1 LRWALKL
8 VTQLLQP
15 LFTLVKLVG
24 GAGNAFKILAVAI
37 GLFAAM
43 KLGTIVI
50 GIVTALKA
58 LTLQAILAKAAVMGL
73 TFGTGAAIA
82 AAIAIITVLVKLIM
96 KNWDK
101 IKSAIKT
108 GVEAI
113 NGFFVG
119 LAKKIESVLLFLFK
133 PVKLYFKLW
142 KMVFK
147 GILAGLNKIFGSKL
161 FKTIFSI
168 GSKIAGF
175 FKDRNVTINE
185 NVRRNVVERGGRIA
199 GTRAFTA
206 TGGGVSTSTDNS
218 RSIQQANEINITTD
232 NPQAAGV
239 AVDQSLRRWTEQS
252 ALNQGTP
259 VF

>member
-1 LRWALKL
+1 MIALK
-8 VTQLLQP
+8 VAM
-15 LFTLVKLVG
+15 G
-24 GAGNAFKILAVAI
+24 GYLI
-37 GLFAAM
+37 
-43 KLGTIVI
+43 
-50 GIVTALKA
+50 
-58 LTLQAILAKAAVMGL
+58 AAV
-73 TFGTGAAIA
+73 
-82 AAIAIITVLVKLIM
+82 AIITVIVKTII

-101 IKSAIKT
+101 IKATLQS
-108 GVEAI
+108 GVEAVK
-113 NGFFVG
+113 GFFISLWDAVKSG
-119 LAKKIESVLLFLFK
+119 FNFLMM

-199 GTRAFTA
+199 GTRAFAA